1 MDQQTSTAVL
11 FAFANRQ
18 LVNDVRPSS
27 TPGVQRATLRVVE
40 RPDLR
45 PESVAG
51 AAEQDRQASL
61 EFLHRLV
68 MG

>member
-18 LVNDVRPSS
+18 LVDGVRSYPI
-27 TPGVQRATLRVVE
+27 PGAQRTTLRVVE

-45 PESVAG
+45 PESAAG
-51 AAEQDRQASL
+51 TTEQDRQVSL